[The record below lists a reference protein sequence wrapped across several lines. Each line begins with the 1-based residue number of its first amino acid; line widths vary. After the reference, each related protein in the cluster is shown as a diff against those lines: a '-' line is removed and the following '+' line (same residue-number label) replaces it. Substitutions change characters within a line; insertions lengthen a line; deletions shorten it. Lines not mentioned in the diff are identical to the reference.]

1 VSKNFGTPIDKLP
14 VFVAQYANIRD
25 KGSEEE
31 EYCPPIRRE
40 SCSPAERQL
49 VYRRWEGSFGTG
61 RVNVG

>member
-1 VSKNFGTPIDKLP
+1 
-14 VFVAQYANIRD
+14 VAQYANIRD